1 MNPFKGRHFQRDII
15 LWAVRRY
22 SRNCRYHQACTLLF
36 LLPVDDLGASHT
48 STFEPNEAV
57 TLSSELTAAG
67 SRCDFREGMPVTTS
81 KNKITRFS
89 ASDRQPVRMRF
100 TKKNISSIQW
110 RFLQFSDEARI

>member
-1 MNPFKGRHFQRDII
+1 
-15 LWAVRRY
+15 
-22 SRNCRYHQACTLLF
+22 F
-36 LLPVDDLGASHT
+36 LLPVDHLGASHT

-110 RFLQFSDEARI
+110 RFLQFSDEGVRLENGIYG

>member
-1 MNPFKGRHFQRDII
+1 
-15 LWAVRRY
+15 
-22 SRNCRYHQACTLLF
+22 LLF

-100 TKKNISSIQW
+100 TKKILVRFNGGSFSFLMKREYREISRMCS
-110 RFLQFSDEARI
+110 